1 MTEAEKR
8 AAGNLHRLV
17 NKNFEDQDPAVSFSY
32 KETKPE
38 IQKVAE
44 AEIFK
49 QNLHSRVAQRPGA
62 VC

>member
-1 MTEAEKR
+1 MKEVDKKAAE
-8 AAGNLHRLV
+8 NLRRLV
-17 NKNFEDQDPAVSFSY
+17 NENFLDPDPAASFTY

-49 QNLHSRVAQRPGA
+49 QNLHSRVAKRPGA

>member
-17 NKNFEDQDPAVSFSY
+17 NKKIADQDPAVSFSY